1 MSTLIYTRGLP
12 ASGKSTWA
20 RQWVAEHVGGRA
32 RVNKDDLRAMVHNGQ
47 FVPGVT
53 EQRINTVRDAAILGL
68 LAAGVDV
75 VCDDTNLPQRVA
87 RGLHQL
93 AAKAG
98 ADVHVR
104 DFTTVPLQVCL
115 ERDAARPRPVGE
127 EVIRGLH
134 NRYLKGRKRPLPLPA
149 DAPRGKLLIPYTRPA
164 GRLRKA
170 FLLDVD
176 GTAAKMGDRSPYDL
190 SRVLEDLPNKP
201 VLDVARAMYWRG
213 WDCIVVSGRD
223 EICRDDTVK
232 WLRYHLGIPIQ
243 GPFMRPHG
251 DKRADWIVK
260 YELFDEHVRDRYIV
274 EFVLDDRDQVVQMW
288 RRLGLPTFQVAEGA
302 F

>member
-20 RQWVAEHVGGRA
+20 KQWVAENVGGRA
-32 RVNKDDLRAMVHNGQ
+32 RVNKDDLRAMAHNSE

-53 EQRINTVRDAAILGL
+53 EQRINTVRDSTILGL
-68 LAAGVDV
+68 LTAGVDV

-115 ERDAARPRPVGE
+115 ERDAARPQSVGE
-127 EVIRGLH
+127 KVIRGMH
-134 NRYLKGRKRPLPLPA
+134 ERYLKGRTLPLPA
-149 DAPRGKLLIPYTRPA
+149 PAAAPRGKLLVPYTPPT
-164 GRLRKA
+164 GRLTKA

-176 GTAAKMGDRSPYDL
+176 GTAALMGDRSPYDL
-190 SRVLEDLPNKP
+190 SRVGEDLPNKP
-201 VLDVARAMYWRG
+201 VLDVARSMYWRG
-213 WDCIVVSGRD
+213 WDCIVLSGRD
-223 EICRDDTVK
+223 EICRDETVR
-232 WLRYHLGIPIQ
+232 WLRYHLGIPIH
-243 GPFMRPHG
+243 GPFMRAAG
-251 DKRADWIVK
+251 DRRADWIVK
-260 YELFDEHVRDRYIV
+260 AELFDEHVRDHFIV
-274 EFVLDDRDQVVQMW
+274 DFVLDDRDQVVQMW
-288 RRLGLPTFQVAEGA
+288 RRLGLTTFQVAEGN